1 MWVGASGVGGYCG
14 LEPVEWVGTVGWSQL
29 SGWVVWVG
37 ASGVG
42 G

>member
-1 MWVGASGVGGYCG
+1 MGGYCG
-14 LEPVEWVGTVGWSQL
+14 LETVEWVGTVGWRQL
-29 SGWVVWVG
+29 SAWVVWDG